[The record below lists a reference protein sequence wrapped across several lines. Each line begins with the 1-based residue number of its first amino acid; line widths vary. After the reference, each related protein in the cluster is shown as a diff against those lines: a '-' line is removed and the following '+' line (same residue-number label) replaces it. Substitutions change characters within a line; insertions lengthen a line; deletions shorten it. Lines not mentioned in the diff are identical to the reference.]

1 MRQDADVRAGRPW
14 QADDQPRATRAGALV
29 RASPLV
35 IDLPPLRP
43 ALLGAGR
50 LLAESVLVPTAL
62 FALVLHTNGLRPAF
76 AAALSWCYFSV
87 LLRWITGRRMPGT
100 LMLCVGMFTGRACA
114 ALWMSSALVFLLQPV
129 FGSLVMA
136 ALFVGSAVLGRP
148 VTVRLARDFV
158 ALPAHV
164 LGRWRVRRMFRDV
177 AILWGLSRVADAALN
192 VGFLHR
198 SINAGLLARG
208 VFSPL
213 LTVLTIAVCAYW
225 GCRALRSE
233 GIRLRRA
240 SPTPPQHPAAAA
252 AGPPA
257 DG

>member
-1 MRQDADVRAGRPW
+1 M
-14 QADDQPRATRAGALV
+14 
-29 RASPLV
+29 V
-35 IDLPPLRP
+35 IELPPLRP

-50 LLAESVLVPTAL
+50 LLAECVLVPTAL
-62 FALVLHTNGLRPAF
+62 FAIVLHTSGLRPAF
-76 AAALSWCYFSV
+76 AAALGWCYLTV
-87 LLRWITGRRMPGT
+87 LIRWITGRRLPGT
-100 LMLCVGMFTGRACA
+100 LMLAVGMFTGRAFVA
-114 ALWMSSALVFLLQPV
+114 VWMSSALVFLLQPV
-129 FGSLVMA
+129 LGSLLMA

-213 LTVLTIAVCAYW
+213 LTVLTVAICTYW
-225 GCRALRSE
+225 GWRALRSE

-240 SPTPPQHPAAAA
+240 RPVHTDH
-252 AGPPA
+252 
-257 DG
+257 

>member
-1 MRQDADVRAGRPW
+1 MRQDAHVRAGRPW
-14 QADDQPRATRAGALV
+14 QGDDQLPASRAGALV
-29 RASPLV
+29 RANPLV
-35 IDLPPLRP
+35 IELPPLRP

-62 FALVLHTNGLRPAF
+62 FAVVLHTNGLRPAF

-87 LLRWITGRRMPGT
+87 VLRWLTGRRMPGT
-100 LMLCVGMFTGRACA
+100 LVLCVGMFTGRACV
-114 ALWMSSALVFLLQPV
+114 ALWMSSALLFLLQPV
-129 FGSLVMA
+129 LGSLLMA
-136 ALFVGSAVLGRP
+136 ALFVGSAMLGRP

-192 VGFLHR
+192 VGFLHHG
-198 SINAGLLARG
+198 IDAGLLARG

-213 LTVLTIAVCAYW
+213 LTILTVAVCAYW
-225 GCRALRSE
+225 GWRALRSE

-240 SPTPPQHPAAAA
+240 TGAPATGTPAAAA
-252 AGPPA
+252 ATER
-257 DG
+257 